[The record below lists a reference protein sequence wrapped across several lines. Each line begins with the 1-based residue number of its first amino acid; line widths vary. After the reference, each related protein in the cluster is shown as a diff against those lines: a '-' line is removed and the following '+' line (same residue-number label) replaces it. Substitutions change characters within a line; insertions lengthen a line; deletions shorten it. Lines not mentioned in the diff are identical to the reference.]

1 MSRGSIASMASSQT
15 NKSQDMK
22 KIEENRKQE
31 QYNTYYNFVELDI
44 FHEIPWFEYAS
55 NLTSMVITHLNTLV
69 ILISAMYFRL
79 ALSMLVFIIFYLSY
93 YWFLNNT
100 IFDKI
105 DRHQIIEKTFKKLRA
120 FKAKYVDMGELS
132 SIESDKVN
140 LENIREIELEEIVL
154 RIDIKKKLWVLSF
167 FFSVVCIVL
176 TYVS

>member
-1 MSRGSIASMASSQT
+1 MSRGSSIASMASNQS
-15 NKSQDMK
+15 NISQDMK

-44 FHEIPWFEYAS
+44 FHEIPWLEYAS

-79 ALSMLVFIIFYLSY
+79 ALSMLVFILFYLSY

-132 SIESDKVN
+132 NIESG
-140 LENIREIELEEIVL
+140 
-154 RIDIKKKLWVLSF
+154 
-167 FFSVVCIVL
+167 
-176 TYVS
+176 

>member
-1 MSRGSIASMASSQT
+1 MSRGSSIASMASNQS
-15 NKSQDMK
+15 NISQDMK

-44 FHEIPWFEYAS
+44 FHEIPWLEYAS

-79 ALSMLVFIIFYLSY
+79 ALSMLVFILFYLSY

-132 SIESDKVN
+132 NIESD
-140 LENIREIELEEIVL
+140 
-154 RIDIKKKLWVLSF
+154 
-167 FFSVVCIVL
+167 
-176 TYVS
+176 

>member
-1 MSRGSIASMASSQT
+1 MSRGSSIASMASNQS
-15 NKSQDMK
+15 NISQDMK

-44 FHEIPWFEYAS
+44 FHEIPWLEYAS

-132 SIESDKVN
+132 NIESD
-140 LENIREIELEEIVL
+140 
-154 RIDIKKKLWVLSF
+154 
-167 FFSVVCIVL
+167 
-176 TYVS
+176 

>member
-1 MSRGSIASMASSQT
+1 MASNQS
-15 NKSQDMK
+15 NISQDMK

-44 FHEIPWFEYAS
+44 FHEIPWLEYAS

-79 ALSMLVFIIFYLSY
+79 ALSMLVFILFYLSY

-132 SIESDKVN
+132 NIESD
-140 LENIREIELEEIVL
+140 
-154 RIDIKKKLWVLSF
+154 
-167 FFSVVCIVL
+167 
-176 TYVS
+176 

>member
-1 MSRGSIASMASSQT
+1 
-15 NKSQDMK
+15 
-22 KIEENRKQE
+22 
-31 QYNTYYNFVELDI
+31 
-44 FHEIPWFEYAS
+44 
-55 NLTSMVITHLNTLV
+55 
-69 ILISAMYFRL
+69 MYFRL

-140 LENIREIELEEIVL
+140 LENIREIELEELVL